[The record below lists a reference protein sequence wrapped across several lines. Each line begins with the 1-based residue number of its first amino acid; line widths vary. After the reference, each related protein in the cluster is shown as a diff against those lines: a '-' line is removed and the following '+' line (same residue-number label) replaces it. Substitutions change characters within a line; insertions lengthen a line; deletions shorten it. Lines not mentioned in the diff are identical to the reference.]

1 MADVFKVFKGSND
14 ITSTRTLLHE
24 AIPLTG
30 ALVSGAYLESQADVN
45 IKNYTH
51 GMYQSVYDYPY
62 LSSSA
67 NLIYDITCGFS
78 SGSSLSGSGSS
89 QNSKKI
95 NIYNQ
100 MAQVLAGY
108 DQNGNIREFDQDGDL
123 TGGTKLKEC
132 YFINFSRL
140 IVKDEIKKG
149 SFNLELG
156 TVPTFAQDGD
166 STFGSRILIT
176 DASGTTGY
184 HTNSPVGDYGVLY
197 ATASAGTEV
206 LSASLLNDGANQPP
220 CGLIYYQAGIVVLS
234 GSAFTS
240 RAQATLVNAIDTTGV
255 AEYDAF
261 SITVP
266 VAAGGEAGPVT
277 HQLTFVADANAVD
290 ALSNANNWGVAIDV
304 ASSAALQAAAIVD
317 AINGTANAAVGYGTA
332 AVNSV
337 LAAGTLGLTATLTP
351 GETTKVTLTMDVEG
365 TAGNVASVLA
375 AVTGF
380 EGALLLE
387 STFTGGVFNTNSLLG
402 LGPAVDMSSLSPTQ
416 TMSDMLTGST
426 ITQCADAL
434 RNRIYNISFNN
445 TTELNSTIYFCRV
458 NHNDF
463 NYSANPTYLSSS
475 KIRVKENIKDLPVSY
490 ITGLGLYSADN
501 ELMAVAKLSEP
512 IKNDPTQEF
521 TFRVRLDY

>member
-45 IKNYTH
+45 VKNYTH

-78 SGSSLSGSGSS
+78 SGSSMSGSGTS

-108 DQNGNIREFDQDGDL
+108 DENGNIREFDQDGDL

-234 GSAFTS
+234 GSA
-240 RAQATLVNAIDTTGV
+240 L
-255 AEYDAF
+255 
-261 SITVP
+261 
-266 VAAGGEAGPVT
+266 
-277 HQLTFVADANAVD
+277 
-290 ALSNANNWGVAIDV
+290 
-304 ASSAALQAAAIVD
+304 ASD
-317 AINGTANAAVGYGTA
+317 GYA
-332 AVNSV
+332 
-337 LAAGTLGLTATLTP
+337 TATI
-351 GETTKVTLTMDVEG
+351 
-365 TAGNVASVLA
+365 
-375 AVTGF
+375 
-380 EGALLLE
+380 
-387 STFTGGVFNTNSLLG
+387 TFTGGPG
-402 LGPAVDMSSLSPTQ
+402 LGETLTIIDTAGTSIVYETANSEDLTSNPPKFTRNGSVTAIAASLAACIADNHGHNGTITTALDAGEITLTQEAKGTDGNTTITDSGLGSTSIVQWSGGADGGTNPLLRIGAVDMSSLSPTQ

-426 ITQCADAL
+426 IEQCADAL

-445 TTELNSTIYFCRV
+445 STELNSTIYFCRV

-490 ITGLGLYSADN
+490 ITGLGLYSTDN